1 MGLIE
6 KILEINKENIGKIH
20 FWGGFAL
27 ILTISKIYLKI
38 KWMK

>member
-20 FWGGFAL
+20 FWGICINFN
-27 ILTISKIYLKI
+27 YF
-38 KWMK
+38 